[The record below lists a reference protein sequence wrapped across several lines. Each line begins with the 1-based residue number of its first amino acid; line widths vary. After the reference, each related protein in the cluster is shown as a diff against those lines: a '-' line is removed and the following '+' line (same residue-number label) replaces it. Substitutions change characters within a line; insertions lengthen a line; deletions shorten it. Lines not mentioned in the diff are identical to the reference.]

1 MESANM
7 KENFYD
13 VSDVVEAAVRIERG
27 GTEMYLKLYESSTSH
42 KARDV
47 FNFLAAEEE
56 KHAGVFRKLL
66 ESVADYTPRYNYPG
80 EYGQYLEG
88 IASRM
93 TEAVKKSTAALDA
106 KNISEAVRV
115 AMELEKISIE
125 FYTDVKKQFEGFGAE
140 TVQQII
146 DEEKG
151 HLAKLEALGEDIKF

>member
-1 MESANM
+1 M

-13 VSDVVEAAVRIERG
+13 ITDVVEAAVRIERG
-27 GTEMYLKLYESSTSH
+27 GVDLYLKLYESSASP

-66 ESVADYTPRYNYPG
+66 ESVADYSPRYNYPG

-93 TEAVKKSTAALDA
+93 ADAVKRGAAALDV
-106 KNISEAVRV
+106 KNQADAIKV
-115 AMELEKISIE
+115 AMELENMSIE
-125 FYTDVKKQFEGFGAE
+125 FYADVKKQFEGANAE
-140 TVQQII
+140 TVQKII
-146 DEEKG
+146 NEEKG
-151 HLAKLEALGEDIKF
+151 HLAKLEAIQGEMKF